1 MAISEDNTRV
11 QVTMS
16 KELRSEL
23 EKEAEA
29 TKRSLSNHIVFLL
42 EKRNAK
48 RHCGLRLHT
57 TEVVRF
63 LGS

>member
-23 EKEAEA
+23 VKEAEA
-29 TKRSLSNHIVFLL
+29 TKRSLSNHIVYLI
-42 EKRNAK
+42 EKRNETQK
-48 RHCGLRLHT
+48 GT
-57 TEVVRF
+57 VE
-63 LGS
+63 